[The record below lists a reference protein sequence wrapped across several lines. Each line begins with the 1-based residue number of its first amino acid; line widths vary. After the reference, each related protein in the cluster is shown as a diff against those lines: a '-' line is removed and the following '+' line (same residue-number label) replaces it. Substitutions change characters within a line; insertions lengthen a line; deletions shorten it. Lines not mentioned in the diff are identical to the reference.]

1 MIMKKIV
8 FIPLAAALIVSGCNT
23 APQQNSQPAQP
34 GEPPVSS
41 SSSQSQPAPKPSE
54 QPALDLHAHYNV
66 PQSVEIIDHVEG
78 RSELPYNYV
87 SLEFLKR
94 FLSALTAGDW
104 QSAADIAS
112 DVEGV
117 FDCFA
122 SVVITDAEI
131 TKIELVSDEES
142 MVYFDLTVAESDSD
156 FFPTGTS
163 QWVAKIVDQEANWAE
178 YILPADQSVSTS
190 HFADLSKAEMFCFR
204 LASVL
209 PKLNG
214 TEFRDDF
221 DFSTPYD
228 TGQFVD
234 AACVALSSANLP
246 EVPYTPEYYSP
257 EAFYNNVEKVFG
269 MDLRDVDITQYS
281 EYQRTQMVVPV
292 PRGGRWV
299 YSVITE
305 SEFDPDTK
313 QYTITF
319 DLYSDTICWVIGKTV
334 QYKLSENEDGSFRL
348 LSVEVLYDS
357 GIDIQVGSI

>member
-1 MIMKKIV
+1 MKKIV

-23 APQQNSQPAQP
+23 APQQSSQPAQP
-34 GEPPVSS
+34 SEPPVSS
-41 SSSQSQPAPKPSE
+41 SSSQSQPALKPSE

-112 DVEGV
+112 DVDGV

-131 TKIELVSDEES
+131 TQLK
-142 MVYFDLTVAESDSD
+142 MA
-156 FFPTGTS
+156 
-163 QWVAKIVDQEANWAE
+163 
-178 YILPADQSVSTS
+178 
-190 HFADLSKAEMFCFR
+190 
-204 LASVL
+204 
-209 PKLNG
+209 
-214 TEFRDDF
+214 
-221 DFSTPYD
+221 
-228 TGQFVD
+228 
-234 AACVALSSANLP
+234 
-246 EVPYTPEYYSP
+246 
-257 EAFYNNVEKVFG
+257 
-269 MDLRDVDITQYS
+269 
-281 EYQRTQMVVPV
+281 VPV
-292 PRGGRWV
+292 SRGGRWV

-305 SEFDPDTK
+305 SEFDPNTK

-319 DLYSDTICWVIGKTV
+319 DLYSDTICWVVGKTV

-357 GIDIQVGSI
+357 GINIQVGSI